1 MSKRIMNEVM
11 TLAEDEGLNIW
22 YQDTDS
28 MHINYEEVELL
39 ALAFKNKYNRDLIGE
54 DMSQFHIDFDLD
66 GAAEKADIYSTE
78 SYFLVKK
85 VYIDK
90 LESVDKNGNV
100 ITGDHVRLKSVPT
113 SCINHTTKN
122 ISQECND
129 SYSLFENLEW
139 NIGLEPMDIY
149 AYLYRKGTQIQ
160 FDLTENGKNC

>member
-1 MSKRIMNEVM
+1 M
-11 TLAEDEGLNIW
+11 
-22 YQDTDS
+22 
-28 MHINYEEVELL
+28 
-39 ALAFKNKYNRDLIGE
+39 
-54 DMSQFHIDFDLD
+54 
-66 GAAEKADIYSTE
+66 IYCC
-78 SYFLVKK
+78 KK

-160 FDLTENGKNC
+160 FDLTENGNNCGFNYDKYMSIRSHEEHEITRTISFPENIKRIPEINIERV